1 MKVGSMAG
9 GREGDG
15 FLVYEWDGQDAQGQ
29 RVPLGIYVCRIQIDA
44 QAEVQNLA
52 QIIHVAY

>member
-1 MKVGSMAG
+1 MKVGSLAG
-9 GREGDG
+9 GRNSDG
-15 FLVYEWDGQDAQGQ
+15 FLVYEWDGQDDEGQ

-52 QIIHVAY
+52 RIIHVAY